1 MKIEKYLIP
10 KTIDEAIDY
19 LYQYSGEAKVIA
31 GGTDLMLWLR
41 EGKIKAKVLV
51 DITEIDEL
59 KRVTFEDDKLI
70 IGAAVTHAEIA
81 ANKDI
86 KKYFPSLSDG
96 CRYVGSPQI
105 RNIGTVG
112 GNIVS
117 AQPAADS
124 VIPLIALGA
133 KCQIITQDG
142 IKEVM
147 IEELHEGVGI
157 SKIDSTKEILLKIIV
172 EKPQNKYGTAMT
184 RFAAREALA
193 LPMAN
198 AAVKLEVEEG
208 KIIDAV
214 IAIAPVAKTP
224 FRPKSAERFLIGKDL
239 NSSYI
244 AEEAAELA
252 SQEANPRDSLLR
264 GSSKYRKALI
274 KDLVYRAVD
283 DALNRILEDKEV
295 Q

>member
-1 MKIEKYLIP
+1 MKVENYLIP
-10 KTIDEAIDY
+10 KTTQEAIGY
-19 LYQYSGEAKVIA
+19 LRQYSGEAKIIA
-31 GGTDLMLWLR
+31 GGTDLMLWLK
-41 EGKIKAKVLV
+41 EGKVQAKALIDV
-51 DITEIDEL
+51 TEIDDL
-59 KRVTFEDDKLI
+59 RHITFTGDKLI

-86 KKYFPSLSDG
+86 QENFSSLSDG

-133 KCQIITQDG
+133 RCEILTQDG
-142 IKEVM
+142 IKEVLL
-147 IEELHEGVGI
+147 EELHEGVGK
-157 SKIDSTKEILLKIIV
+157 SKIDSTKEILLRIIV
-172 EKPQNKYGTAMT
+172 TKPGRKYGTALT

-198 AAVKLEVEEG
+198 AAVKLEVENG
-208 KIIDAV
+208 KIKDAR

-224 FRPKSAERFLIGKDL
+224 FRPKSAEEYLVGKDI
-239 NSSYI
+239 NESDI
-244 AEEAAELA
+244 AKAAAKLA

-264 GSSKYRKALI
+264 GSSKYRKALVE
-274 KDLVYRAVD
+274 DLVNKALDIAVT
-283 DALNRILEDKEV
+283 NILQDVEV